1 MSRADTD
8 FVSYVIVA
16 VLLVSLWTHRE
27 AILRPL
33 HTLEPLGLILL
44 LLSAVIGAVKLYKRL
59 QGPGATINTM
69 TGLEFERYV
78 AGLLKNSGYKQ
89 VKLTEEYDLGV
100 DIVAEKNGVI
110 WGIQVKRYSG
120 LVGADAVRQVV
131 TALPMYRCDKAMVI
145 TNSTFSRPAM
155 ALADANSCLLIDGNQ
170 LAKTAAGWTS

>member
-16 VLLVSLWTHRE
+16 VLLVSLWTHRV
-27 AILRPL
+27 AVLQPL
-33 HTLEPLGLILL
+33 HAAIPFVPVILL
-44 LLSAVIGAVKLYKRL
+44 FLAAMGAVKIYRKLRR
-59 QGPGATINTM
+59 PDATINTM

-78 AGLLKNSGYKQ
+78 AGLLKNSGYTQ

-100 DIVAEKNGVI
+100 DIVAEKNGI
-110 WGIQVKRYSG
+110 TWGIQIKRYSG

-131 TALPMYRCDKAMVI
+131 TALPMYRCNKAMVI
-145 TNSTFSRPAM
+145 TNSTFSRPAIM
-155 ALADANSCLLIDGNQ
+155 LADANNCLLIDGSQ